1 MAVEGN
7 GNLEEQEG
15 IEQVERGIEKL
26 RRETT
31 RRLDEDNTLEG
42 KMTRNC
48 RLYLQP
54 SKRFETRPSCKRGFL
69 E

>member
-1 MAVEGN
+1 MAVKGN
-7 GNLEEQEG
+7 GNLEEQES
-15 IEQVERGIEKL
+15 IEQIERGIEKL

-31 RRLDEDNTLEG
+31 GRLDEDNILEG
-42 KMTRNC
+42 KMTRNY